1 MKLDTSEYPL
11 GSKKRAV
18 AQISGGD
25 LLKGLKTAT
34 TGKLKLQELSKE
46 IDLAV
51 QKLYKSG
58 NIGTILSAYYE
69 YGSLTNLSVDE
80 LLNKMFELKDYPSF
94 LKQVYR
100 FGRYKGF
107 EEKIEKC
114 LSWHEERH
122 LPDAYAWRLKIGKLI
137 EQEKMKEKAQDLQLQ
152 VLDEEKS
159 LTTNKDIFLELKP
172 IILKSTEKEPPP
184 TDEMPK
190 EEYYLSQVSK
200 NKMEKAN
207 GLHSKTLNILSQTL
221 QQHNYIVRET
231 NLIDAYTIINGE
243 KVIFEVKSISEE
255 NEREQI
261 RKAISQLYEY
271 RFLYSLF
278 DAVLCVVFSQKPFS
292 QWLIDYLLKDRQ
304 IKVLWI
310 ENEKIAGESLV
321 DLLKQN

>member
-1 MKLDTSEYPL
+1 MQLDVAEYPL

-25 LLKGLKTAT
+25 SLKGLRTVA

-46 IDLAV
+46 IDLAI

-114 LSWHEERH
+114 LSWHEERQ
-122 LPDAYAWRLKIGKLI
+122 LPDLYAWRLKISKLI
-137 EQEKMKEKAQDLQLQ
+137 EQENMKEKAQDLQLQ

-172 IILKSTEKEPPP
+172 IILKSTEKEIPP
-184 TDEMPK
+184 TDEMAK

-207 GLHSKTLNILSQTL
+207 GLHSKTLKILSQTL
-221 QQHNYIVRET
+221 QQLNYIVRET
-231 NLIDAYTIINGE
+231 NLIDAYTIINE
-243 KVIFEVKSISEE
+243 NKVIFEVKSISEE

-292 QWLIDYLLKDRQ
+292 QWLIDYLLKDRK

-310 ENEKIAGESLV
+310 ENEKIAGEF
-321 DLLKQN
+321 